1 MNWKPSPKGHY
12 WALHIVGDGVVGRGV
27 EITPEEYAR
36 ATARKMMESAL
47 NILRP
52 HALPAAVPSAAFRAA
67 AGPLFDHPVWVER
80 QQSTRMALVGSVVQ
94 SQPFIEKS
102 PLDTKTWN
110 RWEDFRNFGS
120 YGMAPLAFY
129 RRNGAL

>member
-1 MNWKPSPKGHY
+1 
-12 WALHIVGDGVVGRGV
+12 
-27 EITPEEYAR
+27 
-36 ATARKMMESAL
+36 MMESAL

-52 HALPAAVPSAAFRAA
+52 RAPPEAAPETAFRAA

-80 QQSTRMALVGSVVQ
+80 QHSTRMALVGSMVQ
-94 SQPFIEKS
+94 SQPFIEKT
-102 PLDTKTWN
+102 PLDTKSWN

-129 RRNGAL
+129 RRKGTL